1 MRVDLRE
8 MELAEKQTVV
18 SSLLLHRAQLTNR
31 STRHKLP
38 PDDKYTRRF
47 RHFSPDNSSLHKA
60 MKQQKL

>member
-1 MRVDLRE
+1 MRVSLRE

-31 STRHKLP
+31 SKKHKKLP

-47 RHFSPDNSSLHKA
+47 KHLVRTIHRYT
-60 MKQQKL
+60 KQ